1 MRHSPPKKGK
11 NRKWKFKKESESAT
25 KEEIVGASSVPSQ
38 AW

>member
-1 MRHSPPKKGK
+1 MRHSPPKKG
-11 NRKWKFKKESESAT
+11 WTESESLKESESAT